1 MTDNFPIRVYVN
13 KLEHMITFKVRT
25 GIILKIWSP
34 ETMKVHKRTNNEMPK
49 EKNNENVPS
58 KIFQEFYIK

>member
-34 ETMKVHKRTNNEMPK
+34 ETMKVHKRTNNE
-49 EKNNENVPS
+49 NVPS
-58 KIFQEFYIK
+58 KIFQVFYIK

>member
-25 GIILKIWSP
+25 

-58 KIFQEFYIK
+58 KIFQVFYIK